1 LLLEDMYQRKHNNKD
16 IMKWCPN
23 ALKGEQLDISGP
35 ALDVCHANW
44 VRTRNLCLDMD
55 GTSIATATTDGI
67 DALWLA
73 HHGIIEII

>member
-1 LLLEDMYQRKHNNKD
+1 MYQRKHNNKN

-44 VRTRNLCLDMD
+44 VRTNLCILYIYKP

-67 DALWLA
+67 AALWLA

>member
-1 LLLEDMYQRKHNNKD
+1 MQSKLGEDESVYC
-16 IMKWCPN
+16 IY
-23 ALKGEQLDISGP
+23 IS
-35 ALDVCHANW
+35 
-44 VRTRNLCLDMD
+44 LDMD

>member
-1 LLLEDMYQRKHNNKD
+1 MV
-16 IMKWCPN
+16 N
-23 ALKGEQLDISGP
+23 AFQGEQLDISGP

-44 VRTRNLCLDMD
+44 VRTNLCIVYIYISLDMD

-67 DALWLA
+67 AALWLA